1 MKIEFSPAV
10 VKDLINKTQRRSERI
25 KRTKQR
31 DGTREKP
38 HKLIVLVM
46 DKSYLSVVE
55 TIKERTPQTM
65 TVYYIAFFLAYLLA
79 TAQIDKAH

>member
-46 DKSYLSVVE
+46 ARNYLVIVE
-55 TIKERTPQTM
+55 TIKRETTKQ
-65 TVYYIAFFLAYLLA
+65 
-79 TAQIDKAH
+79 